1 MRLYCV
7 SLWLALL
14 LSGLCLHVCGE
25 FHHDDAVEEPTGL
38 VHVLDA
44 EIAATRQQLQ
54 LYKRKAELL
63 GDSISQLQTQQ
74 GGEIQRNRSSSE
86 APGSDSATTQQRR
99 QRSREAP
106 QVFSDW
112 FEPQGSFSSLVGNS
126 SRVFAQLVS
135 FRPNTSPVGRRQQA
149 ATRRKLNADDNPPLQ
164 FLLVLDPRSSVMS
177 LFHPTTHEVMWQHAL
192 DLRSLSG
199 SQGFQVADM
208 FFVSDRSSHLAL
220 LSTSG
225 DLVLFKLRLWHSR
238 RVVSGDTRRLKP
250 LRELEEN
257 RLQCAAGQESLATL
271 DPSLPPW
278 LQASTASLTVPAP
291 GRHLHVDVERV
302 FRTTLN
308 PGWGY
313 DRGKVAVVGQYY
325 RVVVVVSDTTGGYL
339 SFFNGD
345 NGTLIEN
352 IHTQT
357 DPHDG
362 GAVHLEPIHS
372 SRGLIALATPNRV
385 FFADS
390 ATPLMVPVECKAP
403 GQHTFTS
410 LAADPARP
418 SIVYVGTSTGR
429 ALVFKLHNF
438 GSWRQRSDFSDQSPR
453 GPVACALVDQLMP
466 RRPSWGKEA
475 PTVVQTMPGFLVFGT
490 GSRLVLYQLSG
501 SSEEVRPTYLSERS
515 LVDSFVHEVDIP
527 PAQHVRV
534 LGLSAAK
541 DLLVHSTG
549 FVALVAV
556 PSKAGDR
563 NTAGLRYQLQ
573 VYESRIPPPGTNID
587 LSWIRV
593 PAMMICALA
602 AMFWQQKGRLASSA
616 GGRSAFNEA
625 ELAGMLGGRGGRISG
640 MGAMKRTGT
649 NTNRRA
655 SDWY

>member
-220 LSTSG
+220 LSTLQRPEPPRSG
-225 DLVLFKLRLWHSR
+225 GVRFGRSAH
-238 RVVSGDTRRLKP
+238 
-250 LRELEEN
+250 
-257 RLQCAAGQESLATL
+257 AAATIM
-271 DPSLPPW
+271 
-278 LQASTASLTVPAP
+278 
-291 GRHLHVDVERV
+291 G
-302 FRTTLN
+302 
-308 PGWGY
+308 
-313 DRGKVAVVGQYY
+313 
-325 RVVVVVSDTTGGYL
+325 
-339 SFFNGD
+339 
-345 NGTLIEN
+345 
-352 IHTQT
+352 
-357 DPHDG
+357 
-362 GAVHLEPIHS
+362 
-372 SRGLIALATPNRV
+372 
-385 FFADS
+385 
-390 ATPLMVPVECKAP
+390 
-403 GQHTFTS
+403 
-410 LAADPARP
+410 
-418 SIVYVGTSTGR
+418 
-429 ALVFKLHNF
+429 
-438 GSWRQRSDFSDQSPR
+438 
-453 GPVACALVDQLMP
+453 
-466 RRPSWGKEA
+466 
-475 PTVVQTMPGFLVFGT
+475 
-490 GSRLVLYQLSG
+490 
-501 SSEEVRPTYLSERS
+501 EEVRPTYLSERS

-527 PAQHVRV
+527 PAPHVRV

-655 SDWY
+655 SDCWRFQH